1 MSSPVSP
8 FHQVFGLWHAKIHLL
23 FTLTTSGKHI
33 KAILNDAAYIEWSSS
48 TARTAKTGKHAWRS
62 NSAAHGAN
70 STISKTCIVDEFGK
84 RWRRTVK
91 STVKRPVKR
100 EARKRTRE
108 AHSTEISSLQGGR
121 WLRDAEPACHKS
133 SEHHSRFHEATLRAS
148 SPVLRRFQP
157 SENRP
162 PSTFCFWDG
171 RQRVKI
177 QAEPVAEI
185 LDKSEAQGPH
195 NIW

>member
-1 MSSPVSP
+1 MVK
-8 FHQVFGLWHAKIHLL
+8 FN
-23 FTLTTSGKHI
+23 GK
-33 KAILNDAAYIEWSSS
+33 DGEDG
-48 TARTAKTGKHAWRS
+48 ARTAKTGKHAWRS